1 MRVIVCGSRT
11 YGRSDVIRARVR
23 QLPADTLVIVGRARG
38 ADTVAEREAMLCGLT
53 IDARPADWQRYGRR
67 AGWLRN
73 AEMLDVLLAG
83 ASDDTRVVIAFWDGS
98 SRGTAGMLRLAQ
110 SAGVEV
116 EVWTPDGIR
125 TI

>member
-83 ASDDTRVVIAFWDGS
+83 APDDTRVVIAFWDGS
-98 SRGTAGMLRLAQ
+98 SRGTAGMLRLAR

-116 EVWTPDGIR
+116 EVWNPDGIR
-125 TI
+125 TT